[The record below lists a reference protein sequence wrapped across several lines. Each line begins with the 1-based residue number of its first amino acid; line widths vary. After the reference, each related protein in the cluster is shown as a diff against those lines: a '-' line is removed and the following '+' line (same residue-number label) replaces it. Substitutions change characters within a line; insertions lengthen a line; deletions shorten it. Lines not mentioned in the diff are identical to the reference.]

1 MMLHHCWHCDYRR
14 SSYQLRLFFPLFIV
28 LAIVLGLRTGTGEAL
43 FVTFLQAKTAMTARA

>member
-1 MMLHHCWHCDYRR
+1 MLHHCWHCDYRR
-14 SSYQLRLFFPLFIV
+14 SSYQLRLLFPLFIV